1 MKTVHIVRY
10 GEINIKGKNRGVF
23 EKQLAANIKTC
34 LKYNDVPYE
43 MVERKRNRIFIH
55 SEAKNLPLRTVF
67 GISSF
72 SEAISLKYDKDQLKE
87 ELKRQIQKLLKE
99 KEFNTFRVSV
109 QRLDKSF
116 PFTSMELEREMGA
129 YVVEISKKKVSL
141 KEFDL
146 NIQIEFALG
155 EVYLFTERVKCFDG
169 LPPGTE
175 GNVCI
180 ELNDEISTLA
190 ALLMM
195 KRGCKCFFIGKQP
208 TNASL
213 LEKYLHRKVYLESE
227 DLKTVMKDKD
237 CLAHIVPDSFP
248 NIQKYDDE
256 RVLRPLVA
264 LTDKQIQSTLKIFE
278 EAAA

>member
-1 MKTVHIVRY
+1 MKTVQIVRY
-10 GEINIKGKNRGVF
+10 GEINIKGKNRDVF

-34 LKYNDVPYE
+34 LKYNDIPYE
-43 MVERKRNRIFIH
+43 RVERKRNRIFVH
-55 SEAKNLPLRTVF
+55 TDANVSPLRTVF

-72 SEAISLKYDKDQLKE
+72 SRAIVFEYDKE
-87 ELKRQIQKLLKE
+87 ELKKQIRKLIEGIK
-99 KEFNTFRVSV
+99 FNSFRVSV

-129 YVVEISKKKVSL
+129 YVVEICKKKVSL

-175 GNVCI
+175 GNVCM
-180 ELNDEISTLA
+180 ELHDEKSTLT

-195 KRGCKCFFIGKQP
+195 KRGCKCFFTGKQP
-208 TNASL
+208 TNANL
-213 LEKYLHRKVYLESE
+213 LEKYLHRKVFIESE
-227 DLKTVMKDKD
+227 DLKTVMKNKG
-237 CLAHIVPDSFP
+237 CLAHIVPDTFP
-248 NIQKYDDE
+248 DIQKYEDE

-264 LTDKQIQSTLKIFE
+264 LTKEQIQSTLNMFE